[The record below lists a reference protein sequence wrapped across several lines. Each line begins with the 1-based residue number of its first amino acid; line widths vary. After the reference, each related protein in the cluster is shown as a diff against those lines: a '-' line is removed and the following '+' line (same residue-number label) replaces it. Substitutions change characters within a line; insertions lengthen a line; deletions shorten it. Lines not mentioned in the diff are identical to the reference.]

1 MWHLHLPG
9 RRREERPRKLQT
21 EKSRHDMK
29 EWHYGLAMIRAVNE
43 EVKGSSNDSE
53 MNTRRIRKCDY
64 SHTEAKKP
72 RLSLLLC

>member
-1 MWHLHLPG
+1 
-9 RRREERPRKLQT
+9 
-21 EKSRHDMK
+21 MK

-72 RLSLLLC
+72 RLLLLLC